1 MRVSCVYLQVAVP
14 YSIVRMLLRSPFA
27 LIFIAS
33 LLAGWLTSCNSNMIT
48 NPNDIVFPDSN
59 VSYQNHVQPLLSLSC
74 AYTGCHNDETAA
86 ANLKLTNYFALFQH
100 AGLVVPL
107 KPDNSTLI
115 QTLEG
120 TLPHRATYYQNATDA
135 QKKGM
140 RLWVKEGA
148 KNN

>member
-1 MRVSCVYLQVAVP
+1 MRVSCVYLHQPVP
-14 YSIVRMLLRSPFA
+14 YSIVCMLLRSPLA

-33 LLAGWLTSCNSNMIT
+33 LLAGWLTSCGSNMIT
-48 NPNDIVFPDSN
+48 DPNDIVFPDSN
-59 VSYQNHVQPLLSLSC
+59 VSYQNHVQPLLTLSC
-74 AYTGCHNDETAA
+74 AYVGCHNDETAA
-86 ANLKLTNYFALFQH
+86 ANLRLTNYFALFQH

-120 TLPHRATYYQNATDA
+120 TLPHRATYYQTTTDT

>member
-1 MRVSCVYLQVAVP
+1 MN
-14 YSIVRMLLRSPFA
+14 LRSTLA
-27 LIFIAS
+27 LLLPASIFVS
-33 LLAGWLTSCNSNMIT
+33 LISSCGSNMIT
-48 NPNDIVFPDSN
+48 DPADIIFPDSN
-59 VSYQNHVQPLLSLSC
+59 VSYQNHVQPLLTLSC
-74 AYTGCHNDETAA
+74 AYSGCHNDETAA
-86 ANLKLTNYFALFQH
+86 ANLRLTNYFALFQH
-100 AGLVVPL
+100 AGLIVPL

-120 TLPHRATYYQNATDA
+120 TLPHRATYYQTATDA